1 MNKIEVRIKK
11 WSTYWSVKIFDTG
24 TEYPRVRTA
33 SSLAYL
39 NAIIRDEDLNSS
51 RFNVVGLPSS
61 NWSNTINFK
70 PMKINWKTGLS
81 E

>member
-11 WSTYWSVKIFDTG
+11 WSTHWSVKIFDTG

>member
-1 MNKIEVRIKK
+1 MNEIEVRIKK
-11 WSTYWSVKIFDTG
+11 WSTHWSVKIFDTG

>member
-11 WSTYWSVKIFDTG
+11 WSTHWSVKIFDTG

-39 NAIIRDEDLNSS
+39 NRIIKDEDLNSS

-61 NWSNTINFK
+61 NWSKTINFK

>member
-39 NAIIRDEDLNSS
+39 RTIKREENLNSP
-51 RFNVVGLPSS
+51 RFNVV
-61 NWSNTINFK
+61 TQH
-70 PMKINWKTGLS
+70 
-81 E
+81 